1 MEYVLGLTWRQ
12 IDCLWERYWE
22 RKMWELEI
30 NILTN
35 PMAGD
40 GGESDVPTI
49 DATTDEGLSALVG
62 MGIPV
67 KRI

>member
-1 MEYVLGLTWRQ
+1 
-12 IDCLWERYWE
+12 
-22 RKMWELEI
+22 MWELEI